1 MFADT
6 PPSPIGRRA
15 LLAAPA
21 ALGLGLRHRSKR
33 PAGAWQ
39 GPQTPTL
46 LVRYLSLG

>member
-1 MFADT
+1 MLADLR
-6 PPSPIGRRA
+6 SAYMGRRA

-21 ALGLGLRHRSKR
+21 ALGLGLMHRSTH

-46 LVRYLSLG
+46 LVRYLSPG